1 MRKGR
6 SLTLTGLR
14 GHPHIVEL
22 NRHLFWNTRDV
33 VFLSVSFIFCISLF
47 SSFKL
52 LCQGTLEQLNFT
64 GPGDFL
70 AICHIAPFSTIK
82 LYHKIETRRTW
93 YLRVWAIPFQEIIY
107 VINNTV
113 RNKTVRYCTVL
124 YSKKKLFLQYF
135 Y

>member
-1 MRKGR
+1 M
-6 SLTLTGLR
+6 GLR
-14 GHPHIVEL
+14 GLPRVTEL
-22 NRHLFWNTRDV
+22 DRYLFWNARDV
-33 VFLSVSFIFCISLF
+33 VFLSVSFIFSISLF

-52 LCQGTLEQLNFT
+52 LCQGTLKQLNFA

-70 AICHIAPFSTIK
+70 AICHIGPFLTIK

-107 VINNTV
+107 VINNTE

-124 YSKKKLFLQYF
+124 YPKKKYF
-135 Y
+135 YNTSIRD